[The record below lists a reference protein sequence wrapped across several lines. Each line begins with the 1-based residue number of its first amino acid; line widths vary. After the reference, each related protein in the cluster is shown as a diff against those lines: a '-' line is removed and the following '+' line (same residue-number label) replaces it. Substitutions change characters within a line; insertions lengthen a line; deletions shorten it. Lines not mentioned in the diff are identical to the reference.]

1 MLALITIFL
10 ATFLVAVT
18 VIWLYRSIAGW
29 QGFTDSV
36 QGRKTQTKNP
46 RPNMKLSA
54 QQGFISMFSS
64 SREAARS
71 KKLRSPK
78 DGIKAPWGW

>member
-10 ATFLVAVT
+10 ATFLIAVT

-29 QGFTDSV
+29 QGFSDGVGS
-36 QGRKTQTKNP
+36 RKQQTKNM

-64 SREAARS
+64 SREVARA

>member
-1 MLALITIFL
+1 MLAMITIFV

-29 QGFTDSV
+29 QGFANSV
-36 QGRKTQTKNP
+36 ASPDRQTKNM
-46 RPNMKLSA
+46 RSNMKLSA